1 MNINTNPVRDYRS
14 VENGC
19 HSNPVRDYRTVASRY
34 RNPIRDYRSVASRYR
49 INPVR
54 DYRSVENGC
63 HKTSH
68 AVRYATRMLQYGC
81 IPYGMQGTYDIQFS
95 TERYIPTE
103 CSTKHN
109 FLPDDTFLRNEY
121 NFLPV
126 DTFLR
131 NVQRNTIFY
140 RAIHSYGMFNET
152 QFFYW
157 AKHSYGMF
165 NKIQHYF

>member
-34 RNPIRDYRSVASRYR
+34 HRNPI
-49 INPVR
+49 R

-103 CSTKHN
+103 CSTN
-109 FLPDDTFLRNEY
+109 Y
-121 NFLPV
+121 
-126 DTFLR
+126 
-131 NVQRNTIFY
+131 NTILNLSL
-140 RAIHSYGMFNET
+140 IS
-152 QFFYW
+152 
-157 AKHSYGMF
+157 
-165 NKIQHYF
+165 